1 MTNGSERIHCNSSET
16 VDNLKP
22 GKRQQESRPASSITS
37 CTTTPSLDSSSRLR
51 KTLNSLELG
60 NSNPTE
66 STLLVGFNQ
75 PSDRANDDYD
85 ENDGGGLIKNGNNFW
100 SYSTKNKTNGYQ
112 HQHHRLRTILIFL
125 VAGCFLFGLSLA
137 TLGAS
142 YHYYHLASSSNHPSN
157 NNNNNNRTRARARAR
172 THDGVDVDGMIDKKR
187 EAALNGLPNGA
198 VASDHPMCSRLGA
211 DILSKQGG
219 NAVDA
224 AVATVLCLGVANP
237 ASSGLGGGAF
247 LLIRSSKAHFE
258 EKQQQQKSNSSS
270 LFVKPL
276 FDDARDHT
284 ITNDQEEEDPD
295 FVTEVVDCRET
306 APEKA
311 SRDMYVGLPIL
322 DSYAGGLAI
331 AVPGELRGL
340 ELAHSRH
347 GKLSWREVVEPAR
360 RLAQDGVLVGKHLA
374 GDIDGLFSRFL
385 PKISKSSDNFLGIQK
400 YLSSHNDNNPIEYLR
415 EGELLQNPAL
425 AKVLRKVAEQ
435 GADALYRGKN
445 AENLVRDVQEAGGIL
460 TLEDLETY
468 RATLRSPI
476 RAKVSGYSV
485 VGIPPPSSGGG
496 VVVGIARFLS
506 GYSRPLAAA
515 ADTLSVHRMVEG
527 MRHAF
532 SIRMSLSDPAFN
544 GNVTRDA
551 VRDLTSNG
559 YMESLRQSSSDKTTL
574 DLSHYGGPKW
584 AQMHDEDGA
593 KETVDAHEGDRRQ
606 RRRLVRNEERQS
618 TKHSGLIDN
627 TDSTDRSDK
636 SSSKNKNMQHRRLAR
651 PFGYLEDNGTSHLSV
666 VDKDGNAVA
675 VTTSI
680 NEIFGSKVFSEST
693 GVMLG
698 NTMDDFGV
706 PGKPNLF
713 GLKPAEANF
722 IVPGKRVSSNRIL
735 FYDFLQ
741 RTRNG
746 LDWYW
751 ERKLH

>member
-1 MTNGSERIHCNSSET
+1 MAVLN
-16 VDNLKP
+16 
-22 GKRQQESRPASSITS
+22 QQ
-37 CTTTPSLDSSSRLR
+37 
-51 KTLNSLELG
+51 
-60 NSNPTE
+60 
-66 STLLVGFNQ
+66 
-75 PSDRANDDYD
+75 SDHTNDDYD
-85 ENDGGGLIKNGNNFW
+85 ENDVGGLTKNGNDFW
-100 SYSTKNKTNGYQ
+100 SYNTRNNANGYQ

-137 TLGAS
+137 VLGAS

-157 NNNNNNRTRARARAR
+157 NSNNNRKRARAH
-172 THDGVDVDGMIDKKR
+172 THVGVDADGMIDKER

-198 VASDHPMCSRLGA
+198 VASDHPVCSRLGA
-211 DILSKQGG
+211 DVLSKKGG

-247 LLIRSSKAHFE
+247 LLIRSSKTHFE
-258 EKQQQQKSNSSS
+258 EKQQQQKRISYSS
-270 LFVKPL
+270 FATPL
-276 FDDARDHT
+276 FDDARDYA
-284 ITNDQEEEDPD
+284 ITNDQEEDPD

-306 APEKA
+306 APQKA
-311 SRDMYVGLPIL
+311 SRDMYAGLPVL

-360 RLAQDGVLVGKHLA
+360 LLAQNGVLVGKHLA
-374 GDIDGLFSRFL
+374 GDIDGFFSRFL
-385 PKISKSSDNFLGIQK
+385 PKISEDSDNFLGIQK
-400 YLSSHNDNNPIEYLR
+400 YLSSQNDANSIEYLR
-415 EGELLQNPAL
+415 EGELLRNPAL
-425 AKVLRKVAEQ
+425 AKVLREVAEQ
-435 GADALYRGKN
+435 GADSFYRGKN
-445 AENLVRDVQEAGGIL
+445 AENLVKDVQEAGGIL

-485 VGIPPPSSGGG
+485 VGIPPPSSGGA
-496 VVVGIARFLS
+496 VIIGIARFLS
-506 GYSRPLAAA
+506 GYSRPLVAA
-515 ADTLSVHRMVEG
+515 ADTLSIHRMVEG

-532 SIRMSLSDPAFN
+532 SIRMSLSDPAYN

-551 VRDLTSNG
+551 VRDLTSNR
-559 YMESLRQSSSDKTTL
+559 YMESLRQSSSDETTL

-606 RRRLVRNEERQS
+606 RRLLLRNKERQS
-618 TKHSGLIDN
+618 SKHSAPIDDA
-627 TDSTDRSDK
+627 DSIDRSDK
-636 SSSKNKNMQHRRLAR
+636 SSSNNNDVQHRRLAR

-680 NEIFGSKVFSEST
+680 NEVFGSKVFSEST

-706 PGKPNLF
+706 PSKSNLF

-722 IVPGKRVSSNRIL
+722 IVPGKRVSSNRIIL
-735 FYDFLQ
+735 HNFLQ
-741 RTRNG
+741 RTRKQIKAWIG
-746 LDWYW
+746 FG
-751 ERKLH
+751 EEK